1 MAKIALIGATGFV
14 GSQILKEAATRGHMV
29 TALVRHPEKVEKLDN
44 VTAVKADVLDTDALA
59 KALAG
64 HDIVISAYNPG
75 WGDPEIRKTHVKG
88 SRSINEATK
97 KAGVKRL
104 IVVGGAGS
112 LEIAPGVQLVDTPEF
127 PAEWKEGALGARDA
141 LNELRAENGLDWTF
155 VSPAIHLEPGERTG
169 KYRLGSDQPVFDD
182 EKESRISAADLAVA
196 ILDEAEQGKH
206 IRKRFT
212 AAY

>member
-14 GSQILKEAATRGHMV
+14 GAQLLKEAAARGHAV
-29 TALVRHPEKVEKLDN
+29 TALVRHPEKVEKLAN
-44 VTAVKADVLDTDALA
+44 VTAAKADVLDTDALA
-59 KALAG
+59 KQLAG

-75 WGDPEIRKTHVKG
+75 WGDPEIRATHVKG
-88 SRSINEATK
+88 SRSINEAAK

-112 LEIAPGVQLVDTPEF
+112 LEVAPGVQLVDTPEF
-127 PAEWKEGALGARDA
+127 PAQWKEGALGARDA
-141 LNELRAENGLDWTF
+141 LNELRTENGLDWTF

-169 KYRLGSDQPVFDD
+169 KYRLGGDQPVFDD
-182 EKESRISAADLAVA
+182 KGESKISAADLAVA

>member
-14 GSQILKEAATRGHMV
+14 GSQILKEAASRGHSV
-29 TALVRHPEKVEKLDN
+29 TALVRNVQKVEKLDN
-44 VTAVKADVLDTDALA
+44 VTAVKSDILDTDALA
-59 KALAG
+59 KTLAG

-75 WGDPEIRKTHVKG
+75 WADPEIRTTHIKG
-88 SRSINEATK
+88 SRSINEAAK
-97 KAGVKRL
+97 KADVKRL

-112 LEIAPGVQLVDTPEF
+112 LEVAPGVQLVDSPDF
-127 PAEWKEGALGARDA
+127 PAEWKQGALGARDA
-141 LNELRAENGLDWTF
+141 LNELRAETALDWTF

-169 KYRLGSDQPVFDD
+169 KYRLGGDQLVVDD
-182 EKESRISAADLAVA
+182 KGESRISTADLAVA

-206 IRKRFT
+206 IQKRFT